1 MSDERVRGGGAAAGG
16 RGWAGGGQIELVS
29 LSKRFVEV
37 AVDSVDL
44 VVASG
49 EFFSLLGPSGCGKT
63 TTLRLI
69 AGFEQPTAG
78 RVLLDGVDVTNVAPN
93 KRNVNT
99 VFQSYALFPF
109 LDVFEN
115 VAFGLRGRGLDRATI
130 RRRVGELLELVHM
143 TGYEKRRP
151 GQLSGGQQQR
161 VALARALVLDP
172 AVLLLDEPLGALDAK
187 LRRSL
192 KVELKALQERVGI
205 TFLYVTHDQEEA
217 LTMSDR
223 LAVMRS
229 GRIVQMGAP
238 QAIYDEPADTYVAD
252 FLGVSNLM
260 DVEVI
265 ERGPGSRCKVR
276 LGESVL
282 TADFGGQDAPDCAR
296 AVIRPERVRI
306 EPFTE
311 PAGSAGAAG
320 TVGSAG
326 AARSAGAAG
335 PNRIPAMVERLVY
348 LGSATQ
354 VMLRLAPGTQV
365 QALVQNDGEQVHLS
379 QGTPVQVFLAPE
391 ALRVLAGDEIAA
403 NGGAASEEP
412 EHLLAG

>member
-1 MSDERVRGGGAAAGG
+1 MSGGHV
-16 RGWAGGGQIELVS
+16 ELVS
-29 LSKRFVEV
+29 LSKRFVEL
-37 AVDSVDL
+37 AVDNISL
-44 VVASG
+44 VVSSG

-69 AGFEQPTAG
+69 AGFEQPTTG
-78 RVLLDGVDVTNVAPN
+78 RVLLDGTDVTNVAPN

-115 VAFGLRGRGLDRATI
+115 VAFGLRNRSADKTAI
-130 RRRVGELLELVHM
+130 RRRVGEVLELVHM
-143 TGYEKRRP
+143 SPYAKRRP

-223 LAVMRS
+223 LAVMRA

-238 QAIYDEPADTYVAD
+238 EEIYGEPADTYVAD

-260 DVEVI
+260 VVDVI
-265 ERGPGSRCKVR
+265 ERGPGDECKVR
-276 LGESVL
+276 LGEFVL
-282 TADFGGQDAPDCAR
+282 SADFGGQGTPDRAH
-296 AVIRPERVRI
+296 AVIRPERVMI
-306 EPFTE
+306 EPFDSVGGPGGTGSSGANASTAGI
-311 PAGSAGAAG
+311 AGSAASG
-320 TVGSAG
+320 
-326 AARSAGAAG
+326 G
-335 PNRIPAMVERLVY
+335 PNRVPAMVERLVY

-354 VMLRLAPGTQV
+354 VMLRLAAGVPV
-365 QALVQNDGEQVHLS
+365 QALIQNDGSQANLS
-379 QGTPVQVFLAPE
+379 QGTPVQVYLAPD
-391 ALRVLAGDEIAA
+391 ALRVLPGEDISPTGEDIVADQEAEHML
-403 NGGAASEEP
+403 AS
-412 EHLLAG
+412 